1 MKDRQQGM
9 TAELFLVLLSFS
21 DDHQYVFNLVTL
33 GISVLKKIGIIK
45 KNNLYTFTQ
54 EKAKYYSWGVDISH
68 LQTISLL
75 WILPYTPIWILGLQ
89 IIA

>member
-21 DDHQYVFNLVTL
+21 DDYQYVFNLVTL

-54 EKAKYYSWGVDISH
+54 EKAKYYS
-68 LQTISLL
+68 
-75 WILPYTPIWILGLQ
+75 
-89 IIA
+89 